1 MIKSNVG
8 NPKNLRAS
16 LKKTAKKTKF
26 VNIFPG
32 WTVKD
37 LISNEVIIDDTRID
51 EQSTT
56 VKGII
61 PFKKRVIQEI

>member
-1 MIKSNVG
+1 VD
-8 NPKNLRAS
+8 
-16 LKKTAKKTKF
+16 
-26 VNIFPG
+26 IFPG

-37 LISNEVIIDDTRID
+37 LKSNEVIIDDTRID
-51 EQSTT
+51 EQTTT